1 MRIYIYIYINI
12 YFMYICMYIY
22 MYVCMYVCMH
32 VQKIFLIFDFSMII
46 SYFQPIKSYQ
56 GHQTK
61 SIKTTCCAN

>member
-1 MRIYIYIYINI
+1 
-12 YFMYICMYIY
+12 MYIY